1 MIIESVEHID
11 FTVGDLPRMPLPKR
25 VALAT
30 PAYYDVQWI
39 INPHM
44 TRHVGNVD
52 RVKARRQWKTLR
64 NTYRQLGLDVRITS
78 GVEGLCDMVFTANAA
93 TPFLGPDNAP
103 GVVMSRMAT
112 KARYD
117 ETPHLARFF
126 REQGCEVRHLP
137 EGVLFEGGG
146 DAIWHP
152 GRRLLWGGYGQ
163 RTDRA
168 AHDALAAMLKV
179 PVIPMRLDDEAFYHL
194 DTSFCALDERTA
206 MICPAAL
213 RDEDIAMVRR
223 LFERVVET
231 PEDEARERLA
241 CNAHC
246 PDGRHV
252 LLQEGAVHTMERL
265 REAGFEPIGIDV
277 GEFLKS
283 GAAIYCMKLT
293 FW

>member
-1 MIIESVEHID
+1 MVIESVEQID
-11 FTVGDLPRMPLPKR
+11 FSVGDLPKMSLPGR

-30 PAYYDVQWI
+30 PTHYDVQCV

-52 RVKARRQWKTLR
+52 RARARRQWETLR
-64 NTYRQLGLDVRITS
+64 DAYRKLGLDVCAAP
-78 GVEGLCDMVFTANAA
+78 GVEGLYDMVFTANAA
-93 TPFLGPDNAP
+93 APFLAPDNTP

-112 KARYD
+112 ESRYD
-117 ETPHLARFF
+117 ETPHLERFF
-126 REQGCEVRHLP
+126 REQGCDARHLP
-137 EGVLFEGGG
+137 EGILFEGGG

-152 GRRLLWGGYGQ
+152 GRRLVWGGYGQ

-168 AHDALAAMLKV
+168 AHDALASMLNA
-179 PVIPMRLDDEAFYHL
+179 PVIPIRLDDEAFYHL

-213 RDEDIAMVRR
+213 RDEDIAIIRK
-223 LFERVVET
+223 LFERVLEV
-231 PEDEARERLA
+231 PEDEAREQLA

-252 LLQEGAVHTMERL
+252 LLQQGAAQTMQRL

-283 GAAIYCMKLT
+283 GAAVYCMKLT